1 MVTGTGTPSQP
12 RAPLNQER
20 VLRAAIAVAD
30 EGGIEA
36 LTMRRLADEVGVEA
50 MSLYYH
56 VANKEAVLDGVV
68 DAIVA
73 EIEESVGGFRP
84 PDDPTEWQKA
94 VRDRILAARLVMIQ
108 HSWAPGVIETRK
120 QVSPTMVVYF
130 DSLLGL
136 MREGGFSYDLAHH
149 GVHALGSR
157 ILGFT
162 QELFEPD
169 ENTNS
174 EADEKAMLEQM
185 GDQIPY
191 VVGML
196 REITHD
202 DPDSTLGWC
211 DDQVEFEFGLDL
223 ILDGLERL
231 RAKEE
236 TSEGSPV

>member
-1 MVTGTGTPSQP
+1 MATGTETTAQP
-12 RAPLNQER
+12 RIPLNKER
-20 VLRAAIAVAD
+20 VLRAAIVVAD
-30 EGGIEA
+30 DGGIEA
-36 LTMRRLADEVGVEA
+36 LTMRKLADQVGVEA

-68 DAIVA
+68 DAIVV
-73 EIEESVGGFRP
+73 EIEESMGGFTP
-84 PDDPTEWQKA
+84 PDDPTDWQQA
-94 VRDRILAARLVMIQ
+94 VRERILAARNVMLL
-108 HSWAPGVIETRK
+108 HPWVPAVLETRTK
-120 QVSPTMVVYF
+120 VSPTMVVYF

-136 MREGGFSYDLAHH
+136 LREGGFSYDLAHH

-169 ENTNS
+169 EDADS
-174 EADEKAMLEQM
+174 EADEKALLEEL

-196 REITHD
+196 MEITHD

-231 RAKEE
+231 R
-236 TSEGSPV
+236 SSS